1 MLKGITIQLL
11 VCTQTGVDEF
21 NAPVYSSEWVN
32 VENVLV
38 APEESS
44 DVITSTNLEGRH
56 TRYVLGIPKGDAH
69 VWENTHVRFLGETY
83 RTIGI
88 VREGIED
95 MIPLKWNRKI
105 SVERWN
111 QDEEIAAEVDGYGN
125 ED

>member
-11 VCTQTGVDEF
+11 VCTESGVDDF
-21 NAPVYSSEWVN
+21 NAPIYSYEWIDVD
-32 VENVLV
+32 NVLV

-44 DVITSTNLEGRH
+44 DVITSTNLEGKH

-69 VWENTHVRFLGETY
+69 VWENTHVRFWGETY

-88 VREGIED
+88 VREGIEE

-111 QDEEIAAEVDGYGN
+111 QDAEIAEEAVSDWN